1 MPVGGLDCA
10 VSTFQGYSVSATR
23 FAKVWRVAFHRDGRS
38 IGLGVH
44 RQYPKA
50 FRMALDEALGPVDA
64 HDSAHVANVLDA
76 SLDLI
81 QENLA
86 NRY

>member
-1 MPVGGLDCA
+1 
-10 VSTFQGYSVSATR
+10 
-23 FAKVWRVAFHRDGRS
+23 VAFYRDGTP
-38 IGLGVH
+38 IGVGVH
-44 RQYPKA
+44 RQYSKA